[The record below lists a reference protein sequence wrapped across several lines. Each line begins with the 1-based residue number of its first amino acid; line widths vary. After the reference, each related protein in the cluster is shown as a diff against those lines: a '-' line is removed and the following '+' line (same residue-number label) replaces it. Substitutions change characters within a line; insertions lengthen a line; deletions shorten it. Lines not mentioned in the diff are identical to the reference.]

1 MVLELLL
8 HAGPCLPRI
17 ETDPPWR
24 WSGLQ
29 FIYRRIVIL
38 LLLQLSCCIA
48 LLPYAKQCINL
59 FFFFCGKNNA
69 LINVFSIPDCH
80 MFRIHKISY
89 MKAMV
94 HIMFVSFLSAVA
106 LVWKTDEHG
115 WISWEERT
123 AQWQWVGA
131 TFGEKC
137 VKAAIIVG
145 NMSCPSRMAVFWPRW
160 YDT

>member
-1 MVLELLL
+1 MKLHPVQYSQGVGMLPTVCFFKARAVLAKNRNRSSLKMV
-8 HAGPCLPRI
+8 R
-17 ETDPPWR
+17 PPVHL
-24 WSGLQ
+24 SKE
-29 FIYRRIVIL
+29 IVIL

-59 FFFFCGKNNA
+59 FFFCGKNNA
-69 LINVFSIPDCH
+69 LINVFSIPDGH

-115 WISWEERT
+115 
-123 AQWQWVGA
+123 
-131 TFGEKC
+131 
-137 VKAAIIVG
+137 
-145 NMSCPSRMAVFWPRW
+145 
-160 YDT
+160 